1 MVHYRHLL
9 GRLYF
14 RTGRTQMFGMDA
26 MVEPVAQGVMLVAV
40 LLDVTAVL
48 GALVVSAAQGVTVVF
63 VLVVSAAQGVTM
75 VFVAVVVVAQ
85 GVVFVAVLVVVGYA
99 GCWGIPAVVGSG
111 GNPLVFGENPP

>member
-9 GRLYF
+9 GYLYF

-40 LLDVTAVL
+40 RLDVTAVL

-85 GVVFVAVLVVVGYA
+85 GVVLVVGYA
-99 GCWGIPAVVGSG
+99 GCWDIPAVVGSG